1 MGRSGKRARGCN
13 FVRQKDPNTR
23 GPEFH
28 NQPTNKM
35 LIGEYTHTLDDKN
48 RLSLPSKFRK
58 ELGSKVVITNGLD
71 ACLFVFPMKGWERFS
86 GKLGELSVAQAD
98 KRKFNRFILG
108 GAVEAEVDGMGRVL
122 VPEFLKEYAG
132 LKGKAIV
139 AGVYDR
145 VEIWN
150 EKAWSDYKKNTEK
163 DITVLA
169 EKLGEHGA
177 L

>member
-1 MGRSGKRARGCN
+1 
-13 FVRQKDPNTR
+13 
-23 GPEFH
+23 
-28 NQPTNKM
+28 M

-58 ELGSKVVITNGLD
+58 ELGGKVVITNGLD
-71 ACLFVFPMKGWERFS
+71 SCLFVFSMKGWERFS

-98 KRKFNRFILG
+98 KRKFSRFILG

-122 VPEFLKEYAG
+122 VPEFLKDYAR
-132 LKGKAIV
+132 LKGKAVV

-145 VEIWN
+145 AEIWN
-150 EKAWSDYKKNTEK
+150 EKAWADYKKNTEK
-163 DITVLA
+163 DVTVLA